1 MTMDQRLDKK
11 MCLLFTEIIFLISL
25 QIESNFFSWKL
36 FDIDTWLNV
45 FIRMKNYSF
54 QMHMYA
60 KYTRRDF
67 KHLIWM
73 KDHEILLNL
82 FYGVIFT
89 LDEAYR
95 IYVTFERFACI
106 LLVLTLYLT
115 LRAFWCY
122 VERLNIKLVHL
133 CKS

>member
-1 MTMDQRLDKK
+1 
-11 MCLLFTEIIFLISL
+11 
-25 QIESNFFSWKL
+25 
-36 FDIDTWLNV
+36 
-45 FIRMKNYSF
+45 
-54 QMHMYA
+54 
-60 KYTRRDF
+60 
-67 KHLIWM
+67 M

-115 LRAFWCY
+115 LRAF
-122 VERLNIKLVHL
+122 
-133 CKS
+133 